1 MFKWLFFL
9 MIIIPLIELLI
20 IIWASSYTGV
30 LAMIGLI
37 ILTGAIGATLAR
49 RQGIRT
55 LRQAQISMQNGQI
68 PGDPIIDGIC
78 ILIGGLSL
86 LMPGFISDI
95 IGFFLLIPFTR
106 EIFKNWLK
114 AIFQNMINRGNAI
127 IYRRF

>member
-30 LAMIGLI
+30 QAMIGLI

-68 PGDPIIDGIC
+68 PGDSIIDGIC

>member
-1 MFKWLFFL
+1 
-9 MIIIPLIELLI
+9 MI
-20 IIWASSYTGV
+20 WSCSYTGV
-30 LAMIGLI
+30 RDMIGLI
-37 ILTGAIGATLAR
+37 ILTGAIGETLAR

-68 PGDPIIDGIC
+68 PGDSIIDGIC